1 MLKEEQGKLD
11 LCLLASGSEVNL
23 AMDVANKLESQ
34 GKNVRVVSMPN
45 TADFDKQSKAYRQSV
60 LPDRKKVVAV
70 EMSSDN
76 VWYKYAA
83 YVYGID
89 KFGASAPASVLMK
102 EYGFTADQ
110 LADWIANN
118 VK

>member
-1 MLKEEQGKLD
+1 MKEEQGKLD

-76 VWYKYAA
+76 VWYKYTA

-102 EYGFTADQ
+102 ECGFTADQ